1 MTGPGALRVALE
13 AVVEVVE
20 VVADAADAAGALE
33 VLAPLEDAGLV
44 VVELG
49 VEAGA
54 LDAGA
59 VVLGVELG
67 VELGVAA
74 GALAND
80 ESTIFWGVE

>member
-1 MTGPGALRVALE
+1 MTGPVALRVALVE
-13 AVVEVVE
+13 VVEVVE
-20 VVADAADAAGALE
+20 VVAGAADAAGVLD

-54 LDAGA
+54 LDAG
-59 VVLGVELG
+59 VVVLG